1 MKANKSP
8 GVNGERVAAAE
19 DSSQLAASLASVNG
33 NIVDLWSAWRA
44 TAEDAFVAPQ
54 PYVRWQRAV
63 DLVAATLLLIP
74 GLPIIGLLV
83 LLVRLTSRGP
93 GIFRQIRVGRN
104 GRVFW
109 MYKIRTMRVD
119 AEAGTGAVWAQK
131 NDPRTTFVG
140 KVLRKLHLDEFPQ
153 LFNVLKGD
161 MSLVGPRPERPEFV
175 PSLAEDIPE
184 YLNRLAVRPGV
195 TGLAQVN
202 LDPDVDLG
210 SVRHKLV
217 LDLEYVQHGSLSMDA
232 RVVAST
238 LIHLLGISGERSKR
252 WMGLHRDVGKMLQS
266 TGLDRQAVS
275 EPPAPATVAV
285 LAPETAAGGN
295 GKASSNGKLLNAF
308 TVDVEDYYQVS
319 AFEDH
324 IRRIEWDSFAPRVE
338 SNTRRLLAL
347 LDRHEVTATFF
358 ILGWVARRHARLVR
372 EIHEAGHEIGSHGY
386 WHRLIYEQSPIEFRR
401 DLRESRAVLTDII
414 SDDVVAYRA
423 PTFSI
428 TNRSL
433 WALDILAEEGFSV
446 DSSIFPIRHD
456 RYGIPGAQLGVHT
469 IDTPSGRIVECP
481 PAVARYGRWNLP
493 VGGGGYFRLFPL
505 GWTIRRLKGIN
516 RKRQQPFVF
525 YIHPWEVDPGQPQ
538 MGSDSWT
545 SQFRHRVGLA
555 STERKLE
562 RLLGIFRFGRLCD
575 VIQKAG
581 LDPEERV
588 RNEDQ
593 ESEELVVEV

>member
-8 GVNGERVAAAE
+8 GVNGKRVAAAE
-19 DSSQLAASLASVNG
+19 DSSQSATSLASVNG

-44 TAEDAFVAPQ
+44 TAGDDFAAPQ

-63 DLVAATLLLIP
+63 DLAAAMLLLIP
-74 GLPIIGLLV
+74 SLLIIGLLV
-83 LLVRLTSRGP
+83 LTVRLTSRGP

-119 AEAGTGAVWAQK
+119 AEVGTGAVWALK

-153 LFNVLKGD
+153 LLNVLKGD

-175 PSLAEDIPE
+175 PSLAGEIPG

-195 TGLAQVN
+195 TGLAQVS
-202 LDPDVDLG
+202 LDPDVDLD
-210 SVRHKLV
+210 SVRHKLA
-217 LDLEYVQHGSLSMDA
+217 LDLEYVRHGSLWLDG

-238 LIHLLGISGERSKR
+238 LVHLLGVSGERSKR
-252 WMGLHRDVGKMLQS
+252 LMGLQRNVEQLLQS
-266 TGLDRQAVS
+266 TAPDRQA
-275 EPPAPATVAV
+275 ATAVAASAT
-285 LAPETAAGGN
+285 LAVRARGSTVGGN
-295 GKASSNGKLLNAF
+295 GKVSSNGKPLNAF
-308 TVDVEDYYQVS
+308 TIDVEDYFQVS

-324 IRRIEWDSFAPRVE
+324 IRRIEWDSFTPRVE

-347 LDRHEVTATFF
+347 LDRHEVKATFF
-358 ILGWVARRHARLVR
+358 ILGWVARRHASLVR

-386 WHRLIYEQSPIEFRR
+386 WHRLIYEQSPVEFRR
-401 DLRESRAVLTDII
+401 DLRESRNVLTDII

-433 WALDILAEEGFSV
+433 WTLDILAEEGFLV
-446 DSSIFPIRHD
+446 DSSIFPIHHD
-456 RYGIPGAQLGVHT
+456 RYGIPGAERGIHA
-469 IDTPSGRIVECP
+469 IETPSGRIVECP
-481 PAVARYGRWNLP
+481 PAVVRCARWNLP

-505 GWTIRRLKGIN
+505 GLTACCLKGIN
-516 RKRQQPFVF
+516 RKRRQPFVF
-525 YIHPWEVDPGQPQ
+525 YIHPWEIDPGQPRLDV
-538 MGSDSWT
+538 GSRT

-562 RLLGIFRFGRLCD
+562 KLLRKIRFGRLCD
-575 VIQKAG
+575 V
-581 LDPEERV
+581 V
-588 RNEDQ
+588 RIADLSPHESVRGEDS
-593 ESEELVVEV
+593 ESMELAVEM